1 MKKPSVVHVC
11 QQCGHQSPKWLGK
24 CPSCGEW
31 NSLVEERPRPA
42 PNPDRPGFVGER
54 PIPITE
60 VSSDDAPRRPC
71 GIGELDRLL
80 GGGIVVGSVVLIGG
94 DPGVGKSTL
103 LLQVADRVARS
114 GATVLYVSAEES
126 IAQTKLRAER
136 LGIAAPTLLLSTET
150 DLDRV
155 KSWIESTRPALA
167 VIDSIQM
174 VNRAEVPSSPGTVTQ
189 VRECTTELVYLA
201 KRTGCSV
208 FVIGHVTKDGS
219 IAGPRTLEHLV
230 DTVLYFEGDRFQAFR
245 ILRAVK
251 NRFGSTNEIA
261 VFEMRKGGLVEVE
274 NPSRLFLSA
283 TRGRGGSAVVPT
295 LIGTRTL
302 LVEVQALASRSSY
315 GTPARRVTG
324 VDGSRLAMLLAV
336 LEKRAGLRLG
346 ADDVFVNAVGG
357 VELSEPAADLG
368 IAVAVAAS
376 FRNRDL
382 PADLVIAGEV
392 GLGGEVR
399 AVSQASARLSEA
411 ARMGFRRAL
420 VPADNRDG
428 LEVPAGLAVTHV
440 ETVRDA
446 IRAAMGGDTSLEA
459 AAKGEEER

>member
-24 CPSCGEW
+24 CPACGEW
-31 NSLVEERPRPA
+31 NSFIEERPGPA
-42 PNPDRPGFVGER
+42 PHPERAGFHGER
-54 PIPITE
+54 PVPITE
-60 VSSDDAPRRPC
+60 VAGDEAPRRPC

-80 GGGIVVGSVVLIGG
+80 GGGIVVGSVVLLGG

-103 LLQVADRVARS
+103 LLQVADRVARG

-126 IAQTKLRAER
+126 IAQTKLRAGR
-136 LGIAAPTLLLSTET
+136 LGVAAPSLLLSTET
-150 DLDRV
+150 DLDRIRT
-155 KSWIESTRPALA
+155 WIDSTRPAL
-167 VIDSIQM
+167 VVVDSIQM

-189 VRECTTELVYLA
+189 VRECTTELVYVA
-201 KRTGCSV
+201 KRSGAAI
-208 FVIGHVTKDGS
+208 FVIGHVTKDGM

-230 DTVLYFEGDRFQAFR
+230 DTVLYFEGDRFQSFR

-283 TRGRGGSAVVPT
+283 SRRRGGSVVVPT

-346 ADDVFVNAVGG
+346 GDDVFVNAVGG

-382 PADLVIAGEV
+382 PVDLVISGEV

-399 AVSQASARLSEA
+399 AVSQASARLAEA
-411 ARMGFRRAL
+411 ARMGFRRAIL
-420 VPADNRDG
+420 PADNRDG
-428 LEVPAGLAVTHV
+428 LDVPTGIALTPV
-440 ETVRDA
+440 ESVREA
-446 IRAAMGGDTSLEA
+446 IRAAVGGDASVEVPA
-459 AAKGEEER
+459 REGNE